1 MSADGEA
8 VATVGS
14 LLEELARREAVARQR
29 IAEIREQIAA
39 LESRLEDEHDRLSR
53 LVITRETVEEIL
65 GDAAELAGEPMET
78 AEGAGRGIDAVGA
91 VPVRPPV
98 LGVVTV
104 PPWRPGMKAAMLPR
118 AYRDAVEIM
127 ADAGRALRAGQVAVA
142 MGLADEAAKREGLR
156 SNLKRL
162 VERGW
167 AREEGPGLFM
177 VTEPVAREVSGQG
190 DGGSRDGIAPSSG
203 SSPGG

>member
-1 MSADGEA
+1 
-8 VATVGS
+8 
-14 LLEELARREAVARQR
+14 
-29 IAEIREQIAA
+29 
-39 LESRLEDEHDRLSR
+39 
-53 LVITRETVEEIL
+53 
-65 GDAAELAGEPMET
+65 MET
-78 AEGAGRGIDAVGA
+78 AEIAGGGIDGVGA
-91 VPVRPPV
+91 VSVRPPV

-127 ADAGRALRAGQVAVA
+127 VDAGRAMRAGQIAVA
-142 MGLADEAAKREGLR
+142 MGLPDEAAKREGLR
-156 SNLKRL
+156 SKLKRR

-190 DGGSRDGIAPSSG
+190 DGGSRDGIAPSSA